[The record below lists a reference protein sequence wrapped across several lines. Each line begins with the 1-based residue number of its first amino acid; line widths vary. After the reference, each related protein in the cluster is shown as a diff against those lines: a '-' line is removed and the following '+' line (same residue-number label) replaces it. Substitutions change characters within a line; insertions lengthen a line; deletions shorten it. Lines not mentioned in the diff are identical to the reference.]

1 MFTAVYLQVGA
12 TVIAVLILGAVV
24 GMQGAI
30 SAGLGGLAC
39 LLPNAWFALRLTTL
53 AKKGEDV
60 SHAASFFIGEFIK
73 VAATVG
79 LLAIAIKAYP
89 DLHWPGLLIGM
100 ALALQASFFAIWK
113 KS

>member
-1 MFTAVYLQVGA
+1 MLRAVYLQVGL

-24 GMQGAI
+24 GTHGAV

-39 LLPNAWFALRLTTL
+39 VLPNAWFAWRLTVL
-53 AKKGEDV
+53 AKRESNV

-89 DLHWPGLLIGM
+89 AMHWPSLLIGM